1 MRAYTFRQHIDRP
14 PQRVWDVLVDLPL
27 APRWRPLVKQMETTD
42 AQPVH
47 PGSRVRVT
55 IEFFGRVES
64 RESQTVAFE
73 PPRRWV
79 LHSTDKPAI
88 EGFFGFEVEPEGNGS
103 RVTHTLDL
111 KAHSVLTWLF
121 LPLIARG
128 ERTRRM
134 ELLGN
139 LKRVVEATPT

>member
-1 MRAYTFRQHIDRP
+1 MRAYTFREHIDRP

-27 APRWRPLVKQMETTD
+27 APRWRPLVTQMETSD
-42 AQPVH
+42 GRPVH
-47 PGSRVRVT
+47 PGSRVRTT
-55 IEFFGRVES
+55 IEFFGRVRSAES
-64 RESQTVAFE
+64 ETVVFE
-73 PPRRWV
+73 PPRRWT
-79 LHSTDKPAI
+79 LHSSSKPTI
-88 EGFFGFEVEPEGNGS
+88 EGFFSFELEPEGSGS

-128 ERTRRM
+128 ERTRRT

-139 LKRVVEATPT
+139 LKRLVEATPA